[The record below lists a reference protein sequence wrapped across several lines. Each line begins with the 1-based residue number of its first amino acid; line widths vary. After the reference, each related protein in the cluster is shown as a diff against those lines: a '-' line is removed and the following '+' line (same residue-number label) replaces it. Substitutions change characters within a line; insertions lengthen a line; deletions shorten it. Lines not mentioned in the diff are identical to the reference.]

1 MQDEGTKYGRKIHY
15 FRTNLAD
22 EEDFKTI
29 FDSLQGTILQ
39 IDSRNNPIYLSIAES
54 NLNNIEQ
61 ELKRTKD
68 QLILCEQQLKETKQ
82 MNDALNNRITDQEK
96 TFETLKEKI
105 AQKDQRIQVLE
116 AKLEVTHT
124 NPVEVSVDVCSGP
137 DHPDLEPSMPT
148 EEENMLI
155 MRNASSLY
163 QLYSVEKEA
172 NMINSSSRLCTV
184 MHKNSY
190 YSHTT
195 ATSVIS
201 IHFHVSSD

>member
-1 MQDEGTKYGRKIHY
+1 MQDEGTYGHKIHF
-15 FRTNLAD
+15 FRTNLVD
-22 EEDFKTI
+22 QEDFKTI

-39 IDSRNNPIYLSIAES
+39 IDSRNNPIDLPIVES
-54 NLNNIEQ
+54 NINNIEQ

-116 AKLEVTHT
+116 ALLEVTHA

-137 DHPDLEPSMPT
+137 DLEPSMPT
-148 EEENMLI
+148 EEEGI
-155 MRNASSLY
+155 ECKQS
-163 QLYSVEKEA
+163 
-172 NMINSSSRLCTV
+172 
-184 MHKNSY
+184 
-190 YSHTT
+190 
-195 ATSVIS
+195 
-201 IHFHVSSD
+201 